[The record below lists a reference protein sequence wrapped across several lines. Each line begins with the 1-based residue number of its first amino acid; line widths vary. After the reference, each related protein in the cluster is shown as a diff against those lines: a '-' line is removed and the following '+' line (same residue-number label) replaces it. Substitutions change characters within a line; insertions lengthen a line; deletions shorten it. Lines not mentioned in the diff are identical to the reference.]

1 MIFANNSTLGR
12 YLSSLFACL
21 FAAALTLHATNTKAE
36 QLSTELN
43 NGSSSG
49 STLSATVSATTS
61 TNTGTTKDVKTALNK
76 SMAQD
81 ASYLLGAGDVIKVT
95 VYNNPD
101 LSLETRISDTG
112 TIGYPLIGDVQ
123 IGGLT
128 PSAAEKKLAKLL
140 ETGSFVKKP
149 QVNILVT
156 LYQSKMISVLG
167 SVLKP
172 GRYPLERAT
181 NLADLLALVGGAT
194 ADGSDLLTIIGK
206 KGKKEY
212 DLHTIV
218 GKGETAQNVALEGG
232 EIIYVHA
239 RDISVMGQVNR
250 PGKYAVT
257 GGVRTLS
264 DFLSVAGGINSGGS
278 DIVTVT
284 TMRDGKQNRFEV
296 DVDVLFRTG
305 SSTANIEL
313 TSGDSIYVARA
324 PMVYI
329 YGEVQ
334 RPGSFRIERNMT
346 VIQALAQGGGLTQRG
361 TQRNIELHRRNA
373 NGEIAKLKPTLTDL
387 VKQDDVLY
395 VQESL
400 F

>member
-1 MIFANNSTLGR
+1 MKNALMAWLYRHIR
-12 YLSSLFACL
+12 YLFASILVVMLSVSL
-21 FAAALTLHATNTKAE
+21 NTAVAE
-36 QLSTELN
+36 QLSLDLN
-43 NGSSSG
+43 
-49 STLSATVSATTS
+49 TAA
-61 TNTGTTKDVKTALNK
+61 TKDASVSQSKKVAE
-76 SMAQD
+76 D
-81 ASYLLGAGDVIKVT
+81 ASYLLGAGDVLKIT
-95 VYNNPD
+95 VYNNAD
-101 LSLETRISDTG
+101 LSLETKVSEAG
-112 TIGYPLIGDVQ
+112 TISYPLIGDVQ
-123 IGGLT
+123 VVGLT
-128 PSAAEKKLAKLL
+128 VSAAEKKLAKLL
-140 ETGSFVKKP
+140 DTGGFVKKP
-149 QVNILVT
+149 QINILVT

-172 GRYPLERAT
+172 GRYPLDRAT
-181 NLADLLALVGGAT
+181 NLADMLALVGGAT
-194 ADGSDLLTIIGK
+194 ADGSDLVTIIGK

-212 DLHTIV
+212 DLHNIV
-218 GKGETAQNVALEGG
+218 DKGESAQNIALEGG

-239 RDISVMGQVNR
+239 RDVAVMGQVNR

-264 DFLSVAGGINSGGS
+264 DFLSVAGGINVGGS
-278 DIVTVT
+278 DLITVT
-284 TMRDGKQNRFEV
+284 TMRAGKQSRFEV
-296 DVDVLFRTG
+296 DIDSLFRTG
-305 SSTANIEL
+305 NSASNIEL
-313 TSGDSIYVARA
+313 ASGDTVYVPRA

-373 NGEIAKLKPTLTDL
+373 KGAIEKLTPALTDL
-387 VKQDDVLY
+387 VQQDDVLY

>member
-1 MIFANNSTLGR
+1 MNNALMAWLYRHIG
-12 YLSSLFACL
+12 YLFAGIL
-21 FAAALTLHATNTKAE
+21 VAILSLSLNTAVAE
-36 QLSTELN
+36 QLSLDLN
-43 NGSSSG
+43 TAVSKDVSSG
-49 STLSATVSATTS
+49 Q
-61 TNTGTTKDVKTALNK
+61 NK
-76 SMAQD
+76 KVAEE
-81 ASYLLGAGDVIKVT
+81 ASYLLGAGDVLKIT
-95 VYNNPD
+95 VYNNSD
-101 LSLETRISDTG
+101 LSLETKISEAG
-112 TIGYPLIGDVQ
+112 TISYPLIGDVQ
-123 IGGLT
+123 LMGLT
-128 PSAAEKKLAKLL
+128 ASAAEKKLAKLL
-140 ETGSFVKKP
+140 ETGGFVKKP
-149 QVNILVT
+149 QINILVT

-172 GRYPLERAT
+172 GRYPLDRAT
-181 NLADLLALVGGAT
+181 NLADMLALVGGAT
-194 ADGSDLLTIIGK
+194 ADGSDLVTIIGK

-212 DLHTIV
+212 DLHNIV
-218 GKGETAQNVALEGG
+218 DKGESAQNIPLDGG

-239 RDISVMGQVNR
+239 RDVAVMGQVNR

-278 DIVTVT
+278 DLITVT
-284 TMRDGKQNRFEV
+284 TMRAGKQSRFEV
-296 DVDVLFRTG
+296 DIDSLFRTG
-305 SSTANIEL
+305 NSASNIEL
-313 TSGDSIYVARA
+313 ASGDTVYVPRA

-361 TQRNIELHRRNA
+361 TQRNIQLHRRNA
-373 NGEIAKLKPTLTDL
+373 KGVIEKLTPALTDL
-387 VKQDDVLY
+387 VQQDDVLY

>member
-1 MIFANNSTLGR
+1 MAWLYRHIR
-12 YLSSLFACL
+12 YLFASILVVMLSVSL
-21 FAAALTLHATNTKAE
+21 NTAVAE
-36 QLSTELN
+36 QLSLDLN
-43 NGSSSG
+43 
-49 STLSATVSATTS
+49 TAA
-61 TNTGTTKDVKTALNK
+61 TKDASVSQSKKVAE
-76 SMAQD
+76 D
-81 ASYLLGAGDVIKVT
+81 ASYLLGAGDVLKIT
-95 VYNNPD
+95 VYNNAD
-101 LSLETRISDTG
+101 LSLETKVSEAG
-112 TIGYPLIGDVQ
+112 TISYPLIGDVQ
-123 IGGLT
+123 VVGLT
-128 PSAAEKKLAKLL
+128 VSAAEKKLAKLL
-140 ETGSFVKKP
+140 DTGGFVKKP
-149 QVNILVT
+149 QINILVT

-172 GRYPLERAT
+172 GRYPLDRAT
-181 NLADLLALVGGAT
+181 NLADMLALVGGAT
-194 ADGSDLLTIIGK
+194 ADGSDLVTIIGK

-212 DLHTIV
+212 DLHNIV
-218 GKGETAQNVALEGG
+218 DKGESAQNIALEGG

-239 RDISVMGQVNR
+239 RDVAVMGQVNR

-264 DFLSVAGGINSGGS
+264 DFLSVAGGINVGGS
-278 DIVTVT
+278 DLITVT
-284 TMRDGKQNRFEV
+284 TMRAGKQSRFEV
-296 DVDVLFRTG
+296 DIDSLFRTG
-305 SSTANIEL
+305 NSASNIEL
-313 TSGDSIYVARA
+313 ASGDTVYVPRA

-373 NGEIAKLKPTLTDL
+373 KGAIEKLTPALTDL
-387 VKQDDVLY
+387 VQQDDVLY

>member
-1 MIFANNSTLGR
+1 MKNALIAWLYRHIR
-12 YLSSLFACL
+12 YLFASILVLMLSVSL
-21 FAAALTLHATNTKAE
+21 NTAVAE
-36 QLSTELN
+36 QLSLDLN
-43 NGSSSG
+43 
-49 STLSATVSATTS
+49 TAA
-61 TNTGTTKDVKTALNK
+61 TKDASVSQSKKVAE
-76 SMAQD
+76 D
-81 ASYLLGAGDVIKVT
+81 ASYLLGAGDVLKIT
-95 VYNNPD
+95 VYNNAD
-101 LSLETRISDTG
+101 LSLETKVSEAG
-112 TIGYPLIGDVQ
+112 TISYPLIGDVQ
-123 IGGLT
+123 VVGLT
-128 PSAAEKKLAKLL
+128 VSAAEKKLAKLL
-140 ETGSFVKKP
+140 DTGGFVKKP
-149 QVNILVT
+149 QINILVT

-172 GRYPLERAT
+172 GRYPLDRAT
-181 NLADLLALVGGAT
+181 NLADMLALVGGAT
-194 ADGSDLLTIIGK
+194 ADGSDLVTIIGK

-212 DLHTIV
+212 DLHNIV
-218 GKGETAQNVALEGG
+218 DKGESAQNIALEGG

-239 RDISVMGQVNR
+239 RDVAVMGQVNR

-278 DIVTVT
+278 DLITVT
-284 TMRDGKQNRFEV
+284 TMRAGKQSRFEV
-296 DVDVLFRTG
+296 DIDSLFKTG
-305 SSTANIEL
+305 NSASNIEL
-313 TSGDSIYVARA
+313 ASGDTVYVPRA

-361 TQRNIELHRRNA
+361 TQRNIELHRRN
-373 NGEIAKLKPTLTDL
+373 NKGVIQKLTPALTDL
-387 VKQDDVLY
+387 VQQDDVLY

>member
-1 MIFANNSTLGR
+1 MKNALIAWLYRHIRYFFASILVVM
-12 YLSSLFACL
+12 LSVSL
-21 FAAALTLHATNTKAE
+21 NTAVAE
-36 QLSTELN
+36 QLSLDLN
-43 NGSSSG
+43 
-49 STLSATVSATTS
+49 TAA
-61 TNTGTTKDVKTALNK
+61 TKDASVSQSKKVAE
-76 SMAQD
+76 D
-81 ASYLLGAGDVIKVT
+81 ASYLLGAGDVLKIT
-95 VYNNPD
+95 VYNNAD
-101 LSLETRISDTG
+101 LSLETKVSEAG
-112 TIGYPLIGDVQ
+112 TISYPLIGDVQ
-123 IGGLT
+123 VVGLT
-128 PSAAEKKLAKLL
+128 VSAAEKKLAKLL
-140 ETGSFVKKP
+140 DTGGFVKKP
-149 QVNILVT
+149 QINILVT

-172 GRYPLERAT
+172 GRYPLDRAT
-181 NLADLLALVGGAT
+181 NLADMLALVGGAT
-194 ADGSDLLTIIGK
+194 ADGSDLVTIIGK

-212 DLHTIV
+212 DLHNIV
-218 GKGETAQNVALEGG
+218 DKGESAQNIALEGG

-239 RDISVMGQVNR
+239 RDVAVMGQVNR

-278 DIVTVT
+278 DLITVT
-284 TMRDGKQNRFEV
+284 TMRAGKQSRFEV
-296 DVDVLFRTG
+296 DIDSLFRTG
-305 SSTANIEL
+305 NSASNIEL
-313 TSGDSIYVARA
+313 ASGDTVYVPRA

-373 NGEIAKLKPTLTDL
+373 KGAIEKLTPALTDL

>member
-1 MIFANNSTLGR
+1 MKNALIAWLYRHIR
-12 YLSSLFACL
+12 YLFASILVLMLSVSL
-21 FAAALTLHATNTKAE
+21 NTAVAE
-36 QLSTELN
+36 QLSLDLN
-43 NGSSSG
+43 
-49 STLSATVSATTS
+49 TAA
-61 TNTGTTKDVKTALNK
+61 TKDASVSQSKKVAE
-76 SMAQD
+76 D
-81 ASYLLGAGDVIKVT
+81 ASYLLGAGDVLKIT
-95 VYNNPD
+95 VYNNAD
-101 LSLETRISDTG
+101 LSLETKVSEAG
-112 TIGYPLIGDVQ
+112 TISYPLIGDVQ
-123 IGGLT
+123 VVGLT
-128 PSAAEKKLAKLL
+128 VSAAEKKLAKLL
-140 ETGSFVKKP
+140 DTGGFVKKP
-149 QVNILVT
+149 QINILVT

-172 GRYPLERAT
+172 GRYPLDRAT
-181 NLADLLALVGGAT
+181 NLADMLALVGGAT
-194 ADGSDLLTIIGK
+194 ADGSDLVTIIGK

-212 DLHTIV
+212 DLHNIV
-218 GKGETAQNVALEGG
+218 DKGESAQNIALEGG

-239 RDISVMGQVNR
+239 RDVAVMGQVNR

-278 DIVTVT
+278 DLITVT
-284 TMRDGKQNRFEV
+284 TMRAGKQSRFEV
-296 DVDVLFRTG
+296 DIDSLFRTG
-305 SSTANIEL
+305 NSASNIEL
-313 TSGDSIYVARA
+313 ASGDTVYVPRA

-361 TQRNIELHRRNA
+361 TQRNIELHRRN
-373 NGEIAKLKPTLTDL
+373 NKGVIQKLTPALTDL
-387 VKQDDVLY
+387 VQQDDVLY

>member
-1 MIFANNSTLGR
+1 MKIALMTWPYRHIR
-12 YLSSLFACL
+12 YLFVSIIIAVLGLTIGLHSSSAV
-21 FAAALTLHATNTKAE
+21 AE
-36 QLSTELN
+36 QMSLDLN
-43 NGSSSG
+43 
-49 STLSATVSATTS
+49 TPV
-61 TNTGTTKDVKTALNK
+61 TKEASPAANK
-76 SMAQD
+76 KAAED
-81 ASYLLGAGDVIKVT
+81 TSYLLGAGDVLKIT

-101 LSLETRISDTG
+101 LSLETKVSEAG
-112 TIGYPLIGDVQ
+112 TISYPLIGDVQ
-123 IGGLT
+123 VVGLT
-128 PSAAEKKLAKLL
+128 VSAAEKRLAKLL
-140 ETGSFVKKP
+140 DSGGFVKKP
-149 QVNILVT
+149 QINILVT

-172 GRYPLERAT
+172 GRYPLDRAT
-181 NLADLLALVGGAT
+181 NLADMLALVGGAT
-194 ADGSDLLTIIGK
+194 ADGSDLVTIISK

-212 DLHTIV
+212 DLHNIV
-218 GKGETAQNVALEGG
+218 DKGESAQNIALEGG

-239 RDISVMGQVNR
+239 RDVAVMGQVNR

-264 DFLSVAGGINSGGS
+264 DFLSVAGGINAVGS
-278 DIVTVT
+278 DLITVT
-284 TMRDGKQNRFEV
+284 TMRAGKQSRFEV
-296 DVDVLFRTG
+296 DIDSLFRAG
-305 SSTANIEL
+305 NSTSNIEL
-313 TSGDSIYVARA
+313 ASGDTVYVARA

-373 NGEIAKLKPTLTDL
+373 KGAIEKLTPALTDL